1 MLVGCIQFPV
11 MLVGCI
17 LFPVMLVGCCLR
29 MVSSEDDR
37 EENIGASEEFER
49 DFNEGSEKEQKNV
62 TI

>member
-1 MLVGCIQFPV
+1 MYYPRTGQPY
-11 MLVGCI
+11 
-17 LFPVMLVGCCLR
+17 CLR

>member
-1 MLVGCIQFPV
+1 MKREFEKIKFE
-11 MLVGCI
+11 
-17 LFPVMLVGCCLR
+17 CLR